1 MVDATMLYAIKL
13 GPMETEDGPIT
24 AYVGFTETGAL
35 RPVLA
40 LKDSDGLA
48 QLAAQ
53 AQGHE
58 LRCERALLRAGKLL
72 GFAAAPV
79 PDWARTGRATLAF
92 GLSGP
97 GPGRVRNLDVV
108 EHFLASVVAFCHAA
122 PWRFWCDNDPLA
134 VTISSTAAK
143 EYEACIMG
151 AGGQEYGV
159 ALYEEKGAVKKL
171 VRLVDAGRMR
181 DAANLGRLALTLDD
195 EPRWAAKAI
204 GDAFGAECVPVPLRV
219 SGGGPR
225 PVDEEELVTLAAALR
240 AIAGLDSD
248 KLESACDLLIAG
260 ARVSARVTAPEP
272 ELMFSE
278 LSEDDVLQVALEAQR
293 AARMGRRKSR

>member
-13 GPMETEDGPIT
+13 GPMETEDGPVS

-53 AQGHE
+53 VQGHE
-58 LRCERALLRAGKLL
+58 LRCERPLLRAGKPL
-72 GFAAAPV
+72 GFATAPL
-79 PDWARTGRATLAF
+79 PEWARFGRATLAF

-97 GPGRVRNLDVV
+97 GHVGSLEIV
-108 EHFLASVVAFCHAA
+108 ECFLASVAAFCRAA
-122 PWRFWCDNDPLA
+122 PWRFWTDNDPLA
-134 VTISSTAAK
+134 VTISTTAAK

-159 ALYEEKGAVKKL
+159 ALYEHKGAVKKIA
-171 VRLVDAGRMR
+171 RLVDAGRMR
-181 DAANLGRLALTLDD
+181 DAANLGSLAVTLDD

-219 SGGGPR
+219 SGGRPR
-225 PVDEEELVTLAAALR
+225 PIDEEGLLTLAAALR
-240 AIAGLDSD
+240 AIAGLDPD
-248 KLESACDLLIAG
+248 KLESACEVLVAG
-260 ARVSARVTAPEP
+260 VRVSARVTAPEP
-272 ELMFSE
+272 QMALSE
-278 LSEDDVLQVALEAQR
+278 LTEDEVLQLALEAQR
-293 AARMGRRKSR
+293 AARRGRRKHK